1 MGVASAPR
9 QQGCAMNITVNAKP
23 QEIEPGTRLIALVDQ
38 LEERVKNDPMI
49 ISLIQKT
56 GKSNLLYILNGT
68 VVKAEDYFTIEIREG
83 DDLRYVHPFF
93 GG

>member
-1 MGVASAPR
+1 MK
-9 QQGCAMNITVNAKP
+9 IKVNGKS
-23 QEIEPGTRLIALVDQ
+23 QEIAPETRLIALVDQ

-56 GKSNLLYILNGT
+56 GKSHLLYILNGT
-68 VVKAEDYFTIEIREG
+68 VVKAEDYFTIELREG